1 MIDVEK
7 NREINEKLKNLY
19 ASYTREFLKEYTAAF
34 SSDKNPPDRINEFGI
49 IDESLYDAD
58 CGILVI
64 AKETNRW
71 DFDEGT
77 LFRTWLQGIS
87 REGIKNKE
95 HVSKHPTM
103 WYNIIRWV
111 TAIHNPKLPVNE
123 IASMGSEAVE
133 KLGTIAF
140 TNINKVRGGAAAK
153 KSYNQIA
160 QSSVAIKVLKE
171 EIAIIKPAIIV
182 CCGIGAYFDKY
193 IKNEV
198 QKLGCKIIYMPHPA
212 ARKNKTQMIDNVRSQ
227 LKNVPLN

>member
-1 MIDVEK
+1 MINIEK
-7 NREINEKLKNLY
+7 NREINEELENLY
-19 ASYTREFLKEYTAAF
+19 ASCKAEFLKEYTAAF
-34 SSDKNPPDRINEFGI
+34 LSDQNPPERINEFGI
-49 IDESLYDAD
+49 IDERLYDSD
-58 CGILVI
+58 CGILFI

-71 DFDEGT
+71 DNKDFEEDK
-77 LFRTWLQGIS
+77 LFRTWLQRIS

-111 TAIHNPKLPVNE
+111 TAIQNPELPVDE

-140 TNINKVRGGAAAK
+140 TNINKVRGGAASK
-153 KSYNQIA
+153 NEYNQLA
-160 QSSVAIKVLKE
+160 KSDVAIKVLKK

-198 QKLGCKIIYMPHPA
+198 QKLGCKVIYMPHPA
-212 ARKNKTQMIDNVRSQ
+212 ARKSKTQMIDNVRSQ
-227 LKNVPLN
+227 L